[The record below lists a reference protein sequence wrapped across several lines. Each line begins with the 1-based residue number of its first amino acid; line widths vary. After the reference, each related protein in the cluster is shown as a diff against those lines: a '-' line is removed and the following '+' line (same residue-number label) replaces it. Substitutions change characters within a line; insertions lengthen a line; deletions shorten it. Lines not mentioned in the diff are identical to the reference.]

1 MVTCGDK
8 SRYTWMIVDQAWI
21 RQEGIPGNPLIL
33 FGLRKLSAIWFCCN
47 LLLNNRYLSQLP
59 FELSAAA
66 VFVLRG
72 SEQASTDADCTETDR
87 ISLVQ
92 GEPSITFLRSCSFF
106 WELNFKILAAAGSCR
121 SFLVALVGGGVF
133 SLDAF
138 EANFF
143 CGSVKSLWTY
153 VKSCCQECSPGVS
166 NAVRAVCIGNHSN
179 KQNADEKK
187 GHQSAQ
193 KKRGMCFFK
202 CAYPLLPHQSCTCL
216 HPRFFPIGESDSLDS
231 CHQVANNSR
240 L

>member
-143 CGSVKSLWTY
+143 LWKREITVNICEELLSRMLPRRFQCCESRMYWKSF
-153 VKSCCQECSPGVS
+153 Q
-166 NAVRAVCIGNHSN
+166 
-179 KQNADEKK
+179 
-187 GHQSAQ
+187 
-193 KKRGMCFFK
+193 
-202 CAYPLLPHQSCTCL
+202 
-216 HPRFFPIGESDSLDS
+216 
-231 CHQVANNSR
+231 
-240 L
+240 